1 LTFINLIIFTTQFS
15 NEEAPASSQK
25 NRSQPCLRNHTYGS
39 PPTSLPTVPLSSTQ
53 LFQLHS
59 LLTNYFLHTT
69 APYISSLSSKFKK
82 PALSAMPSVIDQLT
96 LSEVMINPYLRSLQ
110 LNYYYP
116 LSSIEMSSESSPSR
130 HPDSMRIDGESKDPL
145 EQQPNLSLKLLAIS
159 EIQSSELPA
168 ELISEIQSS
177 ALPASQSASKPQDH
191 PKLAL
196 KKTSHMRIS
205 LAWKSKS
212 GNSSLRLKQ
221 DLDTLLSPSS
231 NLPSTGNSPFDQS
244 SHLASSGSNSHFYNM
259 MTVMDSLPECTDSAS
274 KCSAVSSH
282 TDTTSVEATSAAFLL

>member
-1 LTFINLIIFTTQFS
+1 
-15 NEEAPASSQK
+15 
-25 NRSQPCLRNHTYGS
+25 
-39 PPTSLPTVPLSSTQ
+39 
-53 LFQLHS
+53 
-59 LLTNYFLHTT
+59 
-69 APYISSLSSKFKK
+69 
-82 PALSAMPSVIDQLT
+82 MPSIIDQLA
-96 LSEVMINPYLRSLQ
+96 LSEVTINPYLRSLQ

-191 PKLAL
+191 PKLAP

-205 LAWKSKS
+205 LARKSKS
-212 GNSSLRLKQ
+212 GNSSLTFLPLLRKIFHALLTTGSTTILPVRNILLVPLEDRLKQ
-221 DLDTLLSPSS
+221 DVDTLLSPSS

-259 MTVMDSLPECTDSAS
+259 TTVMDSLPECTDSAS

-282 TDTTSVEATSAAFLL
+282 TDTTSVKATSAAFLL